1 MSMDFAGLAA
11 RLLQEAPGLMAAWL
25 PGGQIR
31 GREYECANLQGGK
44 GQSLKINMQ
53 TGLWMDFATGEKGG
67 DLIDLFAAIR
77 NISQG
82 EAAKDLSQDFNY
94 NLRPD
99 DYRPPVFVPPAE
111 AETGAPPSEDMLDF
125 PFAHP
130 EHGRPSNFWVY
141 RSEAGEPLFVS
152 ARYETK
158 DGKQVLPW
166 SWHLAKNK
174 WVMKAYPT
182 PRPLYGLEN
191 LAQYPKRQVLLVEG
205 EKTKDAAQRIVGER
219 MICMT
224 WPGGAQGIEK
234 VDWAPL
240 AGRQVVVLPDAD
252 LKRLSDGSL
261 KPYDAQPG
269 PAAANK
275 IAKKLKALNCEIK
288 LVDVG
293 LEESRA
299 DGWDLADAEADGWDW
314 LRFETW
320 VKPRLRKYGAEPESK
335 NLMTAPEM
343 TAVPSVFAM
352 WEKMGLCTTK
362 NGQPIM
368 NSDNVVRILEG
379 DENFKGQIWYDTFHN
394 CMFTQ
399 FDLITMRKLDAPR
412 PWIDRDDLQLLL
424 YIQRHL
430 GLVKMTKELVI
441 CGISTYAACHEKNE
455 VQDWLNSLTWDGKAR
470 LETFLERALGLNES
484 RYIRAVSRNWF
495 LSIAARIIE
504 PGCKVD
510 TMLILQ
516 GEQGSKKSSMLSI
529 IGGKWFA
536 EVSTSIDSKDFY
548 LDLQGKLIIEISEMA
563 AFSRATEE
571 ARKKMLTQQADRYRT
586 PYGRISQDHPR
597 QCVFAGST
605 NEDGFLGDP
614 TGARRYWPTS
624 CKNIDL
630 DLVRA
635 EREQVFAEALA
646 LFKVYQ
652 RTRDEKDG
660 WWLMPADEL
669 AAIHEKFRLYDDLEE
684 PLLAWINKE
693 PGREELSFND
703 MVYEALSLP
712 AGKIDLPLQRR
723 IGKILRGLGWSSK
736 AVYGGAGTTKRAW
749 MRIKPM
755 ELI

>member
-25 PGGQIR
+25 PGGHIR

-77 NISQG
+77 HISQG
-82 EAAKDLSQDFNY
+82 EAAKELSQDFNY

-99 DYRPPVFVPPAE
+99 DYRPPVFVAPVE
-111 AETGAPPSEDMLDF
+111 AETGAPPSEEMLDF
-125 PFAHP
+125 EFAHP
-130 EHGRPSNFWVY
+130 EHGVPSNFWVY
-141 RSEAGEPLFVS
+141 RSETGQALFVS

-166 SWHLAKNK
+166 SWHLKKNK
-174 WVMKAYPT
+174 WVLKAFPA
-182 PRPLYGLEN
+182 PRPLYGLEA
-191 LAQYPKRQVLLVEG
+191 LPQYPKRQILLVEG
-205 EKTKDAAQRIVGER
+205 EKTKDAAQRIVGEL
-219 MICMT
+219 MICLT
-224 WPGGAQGIEK
+224 WPGGAQGVEK
-234 VDWAPL
+234 VDWSPL
-240 AGRQVVVLPDAD
+240 AGRQVVIQPDAD

-261 KPYDAQPG
+261 KPYDEQPG
-269 PAAANK
+269 PSAANK
-275 IAKKLKALNCEIK
+275 IAAKLKDLKCEVK

-293 LEESRA
+293 IDETRA

-314 LRFETW
+314 DRYKAW
-320 VKPRLRKYGAEPESK
+320 VAPRLRKYGAEPAKKTLTE
-335 NLMTAPEM
+335 PEP
-343 TAVPSVFAM
+343 TDVPSVFVM
-352 WEKMGLCTTK
+352 WEKLGLCTTK

-379 DENFKGQIWYDTFHN
+379 DDNFKGQIWYDSFHS
-394 CMFTQ
+394 CMFTK
-399 FDLITMRKLDAPR
+399 FDLITMKKLDEAR

-430 GLVKMTKELVI
+430 GLVKMTKELVVT
-441 CGISTYAACHEKNE
+441 GISTYAAVHERNE
-455 VQDWLNSLTWDGKAR
+455 VQDWLRGLKWDRKPR
-470 LETFLERALGLNES
+470 LETFLERALGLSES
-484 RYIRAVSRNWF
+484 NYIRAVSRNWF
-495 LSIAARIIE
+495 LSIAARIMQ

-548 LDLQGKLIIEISEMA
+548 LDLQGKLIVEISEMA

-586 PYGRISQDHPR
+586 PYGRVSQDHPR

-614 TGARRYWPTS
+614 TGARRYWPTN
-624 CKNIDL
+624 CRNINL
-630 DLVRA
+630 DLVRE
-635 EREQVFAEALA
+635 EREQVFAEAA
-646 LFKVYQ
+646 ELFKVYQ
-652 RTRDEKDG
+652 KTGDEKAG
-660 WWLMPADEL
+660 WWLMPNDEL

-684 PLLAWINKE
+684 PLLTWINKE
-693 PGREELSFND
+693 PDRETLSLTD
-703 MVYEALSLP
+703 MVYEALGIP

-736 AVYGGAGTTKRAW
+736 CIYNGVGTTRRAW
-749 MRIKPM
+749 VKTKPGG
-755 ELI
+755 LL